1 MKIQK
6 VIKVLGISKPT
17 AYKLIKEGK
26 LKASKSKLN
35 NYWNFDDEDVFR
47 LANKQERRKVCV
59 YARVSTPKQK
69 RDLANQ
75 IGKLVTYTNSIGLTV
90 DHTFS
95 DIASGIS
102 FEKRKD
108 FFNLLDLI
116 MEGKVTKVIITHKD
130 RLSRIGFDLFKYL
143 FEQFAC
149 EIVIMSNAGS
159 VKQDGEEVFEDII
172 SLLQCY
178 AMKMYSNRRKNI
190 LEITKPDSEN
200 D

>member
-17 AYKLIKEGK
+17 AYKLIKEGR
-26 LKASKSKLN
+26 LKATKSELN
-35 NYWNFDDEDVFR
+35 NYWDFDDEDVFR
-47 LANKQERRKVCV
+47 LANKQEKRKVCV

-69 RDLANQ
+69 RDLAKQ
-75 IGKLVTYTNSIGLTV
+75 IDKLVSYTNSIGLTV

-108 FFNLLDLI
+108 FFKLLDLI

-149 EIVIMSNAGS
+149 EIVVMSGAGS

-172 SLLQCY
+172 ALLHCY
-178 AMKMYSNRRKNI
+178 AMKMYSSRRKNT
-190 LEITKPDSEN
+190 LEITKPDGEN